1 MSNMSNITR
10 VDNSTNPNFRHMYSF
25 HTREQW
31 PQPSSSYTVFH
42 GERPE
47 LPVYIPKYTIT
58 PSTAALASR
67 HGSSPYSFRS
77 TAERVGSAPDGR
89 ATYRY
94 SAAST
99 GPSLTSPGT
108 GASWSGTGKEY
119 SNTLGSSGLP
129 PVVYKSFSTEHR
141 DEYREPVVGHPP
153 DTGFTR
159 PSCVWSVRPQGMAE
173 LSAGS
178 MYGT

>member
-1 MSNMSNITR
+1 
-10 VDNSTNPNFRHMYSF
+10 MYSF

-141 DEYREPVVGHPP
+141 DEYREPVAHL
-153 DTGFTR
+153 DTLKTLTQRFGTIGGTNVTKRSTR
-159 PSCVWSVRPQGMAE
+159 SDGQPKYESRVVAF
-173 LSAGS
+173 
-178 MYGT
+178 